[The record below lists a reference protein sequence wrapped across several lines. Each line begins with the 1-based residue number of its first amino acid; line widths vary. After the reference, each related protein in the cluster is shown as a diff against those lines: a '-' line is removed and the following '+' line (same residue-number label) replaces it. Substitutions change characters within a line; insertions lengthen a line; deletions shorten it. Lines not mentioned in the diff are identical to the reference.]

1 MGGMDFSRRDFLR
14 GAGAVGL
21 ASGAFGIFGGAGL
34 AFADDTA
41 ASEEAVNAYQAIVP
55 DETSLL
61 SPKKVAC
68 PGPRGPIAFE
78 DREIAPSE
86 IASTEECDVLVIGAG
101 IAGLTASL
109 KAAEEGASVICIE
122 KMTKGRGCFECFGAY
137 DAQCQK
143 EIGRAHV

>member
-61 SPKKVAC
+61 
-68 PGPRGPIAFE
+68 
-78 DREIAPSE
+78 
-86 IASTEECDVLVIGAG
+86 
-101 IAGLTASL
+101 
-109 KAAEEGASVICIE
+109 
-122 KMTKGRGCFECFGAY
+122 
-137 DAQCQK
+137 
-143 EIGRAHV
+143 